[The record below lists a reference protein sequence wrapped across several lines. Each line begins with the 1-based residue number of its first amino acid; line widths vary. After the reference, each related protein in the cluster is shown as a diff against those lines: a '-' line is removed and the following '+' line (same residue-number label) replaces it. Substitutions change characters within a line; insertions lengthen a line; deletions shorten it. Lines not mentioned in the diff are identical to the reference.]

1 MHKYKMHKYKYINTN
16 TYFQIYKYKYKKV
29 CTIPISLRVQ
39 PLRFRVRSDWNVPT
53 LLSDSPA
60 KKALFGDYPLWN
72 VVKIGT
78 WNVCLLSVFTV
89 APIETWMDRFRK
101 SGWLSS
107 FEIVWKGPL
116 SKLGNICKTLGKILA
131 AVKTFSYHIV
141 VSLRAT
147 FVVFDAKM
155 I

>member
-1 MHKYKMHKYKYINTN
+1 MHKYKYINTN
-16 TYFQIYKYKYKKV
+16 TYFQIYKYKYKKIYTV
-29 CTIPISLRVQ
+29 PISLRVQ
-39 PLRFRVRSDWNVPT
+39 PLGFRVRSDWNVPT
-53 LLSDSPA
+53 LLFDSPA
-60 KKALFGDYPLWN
+60 KKALFGDYLLWN

-78 WNVCLLSVFTV
+78 WNVCLLSVFIFTAV

-131 AVKTFSYHIV
+131 AVKTFSYNIF
-141 VSLRAT
+141 VSLRPT
-147 FVVFDAKM
+147 FVVFDANM